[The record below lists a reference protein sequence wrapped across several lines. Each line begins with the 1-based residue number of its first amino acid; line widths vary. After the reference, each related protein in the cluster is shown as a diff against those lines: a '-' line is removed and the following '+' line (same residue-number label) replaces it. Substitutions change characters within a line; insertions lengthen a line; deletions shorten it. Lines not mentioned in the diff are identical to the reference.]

1 MISCTIVY
9 MDPFFPFIQEVVDG
23 CVFYILPVGTSLFR
37 GDTNFDH
44 EKPLK
49 QGPIFFA
56 IDPVYAETYGIT
68 SEFRVTEEIKVVALD
83 QSLKYLYNHEAT
95 NDKIKKILEKNY
107 GVNNGKRFS
116 DNKSDTALVKHLCEL
131 GYEGYGSNK
140 MKTDFEG
147 TFSPEIVLC
156 NSSKIAYVRRVTS
169 DDKLESLHAD
179 NRLRKHEK
187 NVTRRKKRNSPS
199 PSPIADSGPSQRL
212 FGSPSRSSSRTPP
225 STRTPPR
232 TPPRTPTRKR
242 LFNSGGGKSKK
253 RKLRKK

>member
-1 MISCTIVY
+1 
-9 MDPFFPFIQEVVDG
+9 MDPLFPFNQEVVDG
-23 CVFYILPVGTSLFR
+23 CVFYTLPVDTSLFR

-44 EKPLK
+44 EKQPLK
-49 QGPIFFA
+49 EGPIFFA

-68 SEFRVTEEIKVVALD
+68 SEFTVTKEIKVVALD
-83 QSLKYLYNHEAT
+83 QSLKYLYNLKTTTDE
-95 NDKIKKILEKNY
+95 IKKILEKNY

-116 DNKSDTALVKHLCEL
+116 DNKSDTALVKYLCKL
-131 GYEGYGSNK
+131 GYEGYGANK

-156 NSSKIAYVRRVTS
+156 DSSKIKYVGRVTS
-169 DDKLESLHAD
+169 DDKLESLHAE

-199 PSPIADSGPSQRL
+199 PSPIADSGPSNQRL
-212 FGSPSRSSSRTPP
+212 FGSPSRSSSRTPT
-225 STRTPPR
+225 SSRTPPR